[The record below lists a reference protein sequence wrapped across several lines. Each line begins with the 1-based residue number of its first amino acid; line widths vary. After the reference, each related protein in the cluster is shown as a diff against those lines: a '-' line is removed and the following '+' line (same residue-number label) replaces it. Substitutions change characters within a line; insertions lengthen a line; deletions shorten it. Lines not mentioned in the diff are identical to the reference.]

1 MIMICLFRNIIVI
14 SIIIAIEI
22 WFPWRREPYRYTD
35 RLSFREGKSIEVEI
49 RFPLGEGTLSERQIA
64 FPRSREG
71 YRGKPPLIGGF
82 GGWIKEWLDP
92 NRSQNRRCRVK
103 AMEREQKIPLEGGR
117 GVRLERS
124 ITLWEIEF
132 PFGKG
137 TLSDRYSSL

>member
-1 MIMICLFRNIIVI
+1 MI

-82 GGWIKEWLDP
+82 GGESKSGLTRTGAKNVGAGSKP
-92 NRSQNRRCRVK
+92 RRESRK
-103 AMEREQKIPLEGGR
+103 SPLR
-117 GVRLERS
+117 GV
-124 ITLWEIEF
+124 
-132 PFGKG
+132 GG
-137 TLSDRYSSL
+137 CD

>member
-1 MIMICLFRNIIVI
+1 VI

-82 GGWIKEWLDP
+82 GG
-92 NRSQNRRCRVK
+92 
-103 AMEREQKIPLEGGR
+103 
-117 GVRLERS
+117 
-124 ITLWEIEF
+124 
-132 PFGKG
+132 
-137 TLSDRYSSL
+137 